1 MTTTTYAQRYHQL
14 TAQHAY
20 EARIRAFGLSALLA
34 PYTVKAAVRI
44 PSQRVGG
51 AS

>member
-1 MTTTTYAQRYHQL
+1 MSTTTYAQRYHQL

-34 PYTVKAAVRI
+34 PYTRPVVRI
-44 PSQRVGG
+44 PQQRS